1 MNTLNLN
8 TEALRTLRYDVAVA
22 VMAMG
27 LAFGLV
33 AKWLA

>member
-8 TEALRTLRYDVAVA
+8 AEALRTLRYDVAVA

-33 AKWLA
+33 AKLLA